1 MKILVFNGVNM
12 RTILM
17 IALLI
22 LSTNCLATVYR
33 WVDENGKVHYS
44 DEPKANAEVIEINE
58 ETQNSIAI
66 KTPPKATI
74 APKEDTQISYK
85 ISIVSP
91 QEEATIRDNNG
102 EFTVNVSV
110 SPQLPRGVKMILLV
124 DGVAA
129 LEPQTSPIFK
139 LTGIYRGEHNLVVN
153 VVTQNGKVLASSSPR
168 KIFLHQA
175 SVFSPANKAR
185 Q

>member
-1 MKILVFNGVNM
+1 M
-12 RTILM
+12 RAFLL

-22 LSTNCLATVYR
+22 LSASSLATVYR

-44 DEPKANAEVIEINE
+44 DEPKSNAEAVDLNE
-58 ETQNSIAI
+58 NTQNSMTIN
-66 KTPPKATI
+66 TPPQAKESPKTESQINYSVTI
-74 APKEDTQISYK
+74 I
-85 ISIVSP
+85 SP

-102 EFTVNVSV
+102 DLTVNVSV
-110 SPQLPRGVKMILLV
+110 SPQLPRGAKMTLLV
-124 DGVAA
+124 DGVVAV
-129 LEPQTSPIFK
+129 EPQTAPIFK

-153 VVTQNGKVLASSSPR
+153 LVTQNGKVLASSSPR

-175 SVFSPANKAR
+175 SVYSPANKAR